1 MRRRPRSQQAG
12 FTLVET
18 LLATAL
24 LLLILALLASVTA
37 QWLPNWNRG
46 FARAQRN
53 EQLALALDRVVAD
66 LSAAEF
72 IQTSAEP
79 KQALFDGTAVA
90 VTFIRTAVGPNKHGL
105 EVVRLA
111 EIADVQGPV
120 LVRATAPFVPGV
132 EGEAIAR
139 LRFTDPNVLIRAP
152 YRVQFSYAGSDR
164 QFLSSW
170 QNPARPPSAIRILVR
185 SEVSGQLLELSTL
198 AKVHVDVPA
207 SCAKEQS
214 ADCADLAKTTPTER
228 QL

>member
-1 MRRRPRSQQAG
+1 MRRRPQTHDAG
-12 FTLVET
+12 FTLIET

-66 LSAAEF
+66 LAAIEF

-79 KQALFDGTAVA
+79 KQAMFDGTAIA
-90 VTFIRTAVGPNKHGL
+90 VTFIRTAIGPNKHGL
-105 EVVRLA
+105 EVVRFA

-120 LVRATAPFVPGV
+120 LVRTTAPFLPGV
-132 EGEAIAR
+132 ENEAIAR

-152 YRVQFSYAGSDR
+152 YRVQFSYAGPDR
-164 QFLSSW
+164 QFLSAW
-170 QNPARPPSAIRILVR
+170 QNPARPPSAVRIVVR
-185 SEVSGQLLELSTL
+185 NPVSGQTLELSTL
-198 AKVHVDVPA
+198 AKVHVDAPA
-207 SCAKEQS
+207 SCAKEKGG
-214 ADCADLAKTTPTER
+214 ACADLVKSNPNQR